1 MCIVSNLFL
10 SYSQQNLFQTKYSS
24 CGLGMNFKKIENNQ
38 KKKVALIG
46 CGLIGQSWA
55 ISFLSAGFCVSL
67 FDPVEGITAQA
78 KEKIAVKLRDLQTNG
93 LIKKTNI
100 SDYLAK
106 IHLAENLSSAVRDS
120 IYIQESGPEDLRV
133 KKELTKKID
142 AVTAKNI
149 PIASSTSGIPASQY
163 ASEVKGQYR
172 CLVAHPI
179 NPPHLIPA
187 VEIVPAPFTSTSI
200 TEAVK
205 DIIISIDKEP
215 LELKKEIPG
224 FVVNRLQG
232 ALLSEAFKLVKDG
245 ISSAENIDKAISEGL
260 GLRWSFMGPFQTI
273 HLNAPEG
280 ITGYIK
286 RYEGMYKDMFNKP
299 EIDWSSIVELGLEE
313 ELLSLYKLSERDKHE
328 EQRDTKLTK
337 LILHKNSP

>member
-1 MCIVSNLFL
+1 M
-10 SYSQQNLFQTKYSS
+10 KD
-24 CGLGMNFKKIENNQ
+24 NNK

-55 ISFLSAGFCVSL
+55 ISFLSAGFEVSL
-67 FDPVEGITAQA
+67 FDPVEGVTIQS
-78 KEKIAVKLRDLQTNG
+78 KEKIKAKLKELQNYG
-93 LIKKTNI
+93 LLKNKKI
-100 SDYLAK
+100 SDFFEK
-106 IHLAENLSSAVRDS
+106 IHLAQDIQQAIEGS
-120 IYIQESGPEDLRV
+120 IYVQESGPEDLGI
-133 KKELTKKID
+133 KKALTKEID
-142 AVTAKNI
+142 AATPDNI
-149 PIASSTSGIPASQY
+149 PIASSTSGIPTSLY
-163 ASEVKGQYR
+163 AVDLKGKDR

-187 VEIVPAPFTSTSI
+187 VEIVPAPFTSEVI
-200 TEAVK
+200 TQTVK
-205 DIIISIDKEP
+205 DIMISIDKEP

-232 ALLSEAFKLVKDG
+232 ALLSEAFKLFKDG

>member
-1 MCIVSNLFL
+1 MD
-10 SYSQQNLFQTKYSS
+10 Y
-24 CGLGMNFKKIENNQ
+24 KKIENNQ

-55 ISFLSAGFCVSL
+55 ISFLNAGFCVSL
-67 FDPVEGITAQA
+67 FDPGKGVTAQA
-78 KEKIAVKLRDLQTNG
+78 KEKIEAKLSDLQVNG

-106 IHLAENLSSAVRDS
+106 IHLAEDISSAVRDS
-120 IYIQESGPEDLRV
+120 IHIQESGPEDLKV

-142 AVTAKNI
+142 AVAAENI
-149 PIASSTSGIPASQY
+149 PIASSTSGIPASLY
-163 ASEVKGQYR
+163 ASDVKGQYR

-215 LELKKEIPG
+215 LELNKEIPG

-232 ALLSEAFKLVKDG
+232 ALLNEAFKLVKDG

-280 ITGYIK
+280 IAGYVK
-286 RYEGMYKDMFNKP
+286 RYEKMYKDMLDKP

-313 ELLSLYKLSERDKHE
+313 ELLKLYPLSEREKHE
-328 EQRDTKLTK
+328 KDRDNKLTK
-337 LILHKNSP
+337 LILHKTKP

>member
-1 MCIVSNLFL
+1 MD
-10 SYSQQNLFQTKYSS
+10 Y
-24 CGLGMNFKKIENNQ
+24 KKIENNQ

-55 ISFLSAGFCVSL
+55 ISFLNAGFCVSL
-67 FDPVEGITAQA
+67 FDPGKGVTAQA
-78 KEKIAVKLRDLQTNG
+78 KEKIEAKLSDLQVNG

-106 IHLAENLSSAVRDS
+106 IHLAEDISSAVRDS
-120 IYIQESGPEDLRV
+120 IYIQESGPEDLDV
-133 KKELTKKID
+133 KNELTKKID
-142 AVTAKNI
+142 TVAAENI
-149 PIASSTSGIPASQY
+149 PIASSTSGIPASLY
-163 ASEVKGQYR
+163 ASDVKGQYR

-187 VEIVPAPFTSTSI
+187 VEIVPALFTSTAI
-200 TEAVK
+200 IEAVK

-215 LELKKEIPG
+215 LELNKEIPG

-232 ALLSEAFKLVKDG
+232 ALLNEAFKLVKDG

-280 ITGYIK
+280 IAGYVK
-286 RYEGMYKDMFNKP
+286 RYEKMYKDMFNKP

>member
-1 MCIVSNLFL
+1 MD
-10 SYSQQNLFQTKYSS
+10 Y
-24 CGLGMNFKKIENNQ
+24 KKIENNQ

-55 ISFLSAGFCVSL
+55 ISFLNAGFNVSL
-67 FDPVEGITAQA
+67 FDPVKGITAQA
-78 KEKIAVKLRDLQTNG
+78 KEKIEAKLSDLQIDG
-93 LIKKTNI
+93 LIKKKNI
-100 SDYLAK
+100 SNYLAK

-187 VEIVPAPFTSTSI
+187 VEIVPALFTSTAI
-200 TEAVK
+200 IEAVK

-215 LELKKEIPG
+215 LELNKEIPG

-232 ALLSEAFKLVKDG
+232 ALLNEAFKLVKDG

-280 ITGYIK
+280 IAGYVK
-286 RYEGMYKDMFNKP
+286 RYEKMYKDMLKKP
-299 EIDWSSIVELGLEE
+299 EIDWSSIVELHLEE
-313 ELLSLYKLSERDKHE
+313 ELLKLYPIGEREKHE
-328 EQRDTKLTK
+328 KDRDLKLTK
-337 LILHKNSP
+337 LILHKTKP

>member
-1 MCIVSNLFL
+1 MD
-10 SYSQQNLFQTKYSS
+10 Y
-24 CGLGMNFKKIENNQ
+24 KKIENNQ

-55 ISFLSAGFCVSL
+55 ISFLNAGFCVSL
-67 FDPVEGITAQA
+67 FDPGKGVTAQA
-78 KEKIAVKLRDLQTNG
+78 KEKIEAKLSDLQVNG

-106 IHLAENLSSAVRDS
+106 IHLAEDISSAVRDS
-120 IYIQESGPEDLRV
+120 IHIQESGPEDLDV
-133 KKELTKKID
+133 KNELTKKID
-142 AVTAKNI
+142 AVAAENI
-149 PIASSTSGIPASQY
+149 PIASSTSGIPASLY
-163 ASEVKGQYR
+163 ASDVKGQYR

-215 LELKKEIPG
+215 LELNKEIPG

-232 ALLSEAFKLVKDG
+232 ALLNEAFKLVKDG

-280 ITGYIK
+280 IAGYVR
-286 RYEGMYKDMFNKP
+286 RYEEMYKDMLNKP
-299 EIDWSSIVELGLEE
+299 KIDWSSIVELGLEE
-313 ELLSLYKLSERDKHE
+313 ELLKLYPLSEREKYEKD
-328 EQRDTKLTK
+328 RDIKLTK
-337 LILHKNSP
+337 LILNKTKS